1 MESSQDR
8 SGEIAM
14 NPHRANVKGCPIADG
29 NLSNV
34 RRCTITHLFKVV
46 LRACPKTSNGKGAP
60 SAIGTSEQI
69 QLVYYLASEIIGALL
84 GSLFVKYIS

>member
-1 MESSQDR
+1 
-8 SGEIAM
+8 M